1 MPTLIQKPEDIALNE
16 REEIMQFIGRPPS
29 VFMRFGI
36 TAVACVVALLLA
48 LSYFV
53 KYPDIVVAK
62 VVLTTENPPV
72 RMLAKTGGRVSDILI
87 KNNQAVKTGQ
97 LLAVM
102 DNTAKWQDVLA
113 LDKNLQETVPLPLA
127 SGQVSIQLPLQL
139 NVGVLQNNYSTLC
152 QNLKDY
158 RYFLERNGVL
168 QKINDHTAQITSLK
182 ALNENLLNQ
191 KAIQA
196 KEFELAEKDL
206 NRQKQLH
213 REGVISDAEFEKF
226 NTQYWQQKRQ
236 IEASDAAFINNDMQ
250 IQQHNAQIN
259 DLSQSKNDNQN
270 TKELTVL
277 EDIRR
282 LKSAIDE
289 WKKTF
294 LLTAPIEGT
303 VTLSKIWSPQ
313 QNIGIGEEFLTI
325 VPPPQPPKGESSHLG
340 FAGAPPSGAGGLVCK
355 AILPISQSGKVKLGA
370 TTTVRLDAFPYQQY
384 GILRGVLQNIALVP
398 QKEDYQLDI
407 ALPNALT
414 TSYGKTLNFRQ
425 EMQGS
430 ANIIT
435 EDRRVVERVLDRFR
449 DLMRNR

>member
-1 MPTLIQKPEDIALNE
+1 MPNLSEKPEDIALNE
-16 REEIMQFIGRPPS
+16 RQEILQFIGRPPS
-29 VFMRFGI
+29 LFLRFGI

-48 LSYFV
+48 LSYFI

-62 VVLTTENPPV
+62 VVLTTENPPIHV
-72 RMLAKTGGRVSDILI
+72 LAKTGGRVSQILI
-87 KNNQAVKTGQ
+87 KNNETVKTGQ
-97 LLAVM
+97 RLAVM
-102 DNTAKWQDVLA
+102 DNTANWHDVLL
-113 LDKNLQETVPLPLA
+113 LDKNLKEKGPL
-127 SGQVSIQLPLQL
+127 SINLPTQL

-168 QKINDHTAQITSLK
+168 QKINFLTEQITSLK
-182 ALNENLLNQ
+182 ALNDNLLTQ
-191 KAIQA
+191 KATQT

-206 NRQKQLH
+206 SRQKQLH
-213 REGVISDAEFEKF
+213 TEGVISDAEFEKF
-226 NTQYWQQKRQ
+226 NTQYFQQRRQ
-236 IEASDAAFINNDMQ
+236 IEASDAATINNAMQ
-250 IQQHNAQIN
+250 IQQHQSQIS

-289 WKKTF
+289 WKQTYI
-294 LLTAPIEGT
+294 LTAPIAGKI
-303 VTLSKIWSPQ
+303 TLSKIWSNQ
-313 QNIGIGEEFLTI
+313 QNIATGEEFLTI
-325 VPPPQPPKGESSHLG
+325 VPTESQNQV
-340 FAGAPPSGAGGLVCK
+340 VCK
-355 AILPISQSGKVKLGA
+355 AILPIAQSGKVKTGLN
-370 TTTVRLDAFPYQQY
+370 TTIRLDAFPYQQY
-384 GILRGVLQNIALVP
+384 GILRGSVGNIALVP

-407 ALPNALT
+407 KLNTDLT

-425 EMQGS
+425 EMQGF

-435 EDRRVVERVLDRFR
+435 EDRRVVERILDRFR

>member
-1 MPTLIQKPEDIALNE
+1 MPTLIQKPEDLAFNE

-87 KNNQAVKTGQ
+87 KNNQAVKTGH

-113 LDKNLQETVPLPLA
+113 LDKNLQETVPL
-127 SGQVSIQLPLQL
+127 SIQLPLQL

-294 LLTAPIEGT
+294 LLTAPIAGT

-325 VPPPQPPKGESSHLG
+325 VPTE
-340 FAGAPPSGAGGLVCK
+340 GANPVVCK
-355 AILPISQSGKVKLGA
+355 AILPIAQSGKVKLGA
-370 TTTVRLDAFPYQQY
+370 TTTVRLDAFPYQ
-384 GILRGVLQNIALVP
+384 
-398 QKEDYQLDI
+398 
-407 ALPNALT
+407 
-414 TSYGKTLNFRQ
+414 
-425 EMQGS
+425 
-430 ANIIT
+430 
-435 EDRRVVERVLDRFR
+435 
-449 DLMRNR
+449 

>member
-1 MPTLIQKPEDIALNE
+1 MPNLSEKPEDIALNE
-16 REEIMQFIGRPPS
+16 RQEILQFIGRPPS
-29 VFMRFGI
+29 LFLRFGI
-36 TAVACVVALLLA
+36 TAVAVVVALLLA
-48 LSYFV
+48 LSYFI

-62 VVLTTENPPV
+62 VVLTTENPPIHV
-72 RMLAKTGGRVSDILI
+72 LAKTGGRVSEILI
-87 KNNQAVKTGQ
+87 KNNETVKTGQ

-102 DNTAKWQDVLA
+102 ENTANWHDVLL
-113 LDKNLQETVPLPLA
+113 LDKNLSEKGPPEEK
-127 SGQVSIQLPLQL
+127 SGQALSINLPTQL

-168 QKINDHTAQITSLK
+168 QKINFLTEQITSLK
-182 ALNENLLNQ
+182 ALNDNLLTQ
-191 KAIQA
+191 KATQT

-206 NRQKQLH
+206 SRQKQLH
-213 REGVISDAEFEKF
+213 TEGVISDAEFEKF
-226 NTQYWQQKRQ
+226 NTQYFQQRRQ
-236 IEASDAAFINNDMQ
+236 IEASDAATINNAMQ
-250 IQQHNAQIN
+250 IQQHQSQIS

-289 WKKTF
+289 WKQTYI
-294 LLTAPIEGT
+294 LTAPIAGKI
-303 VTLSKIWSPQ
+303 TLSKIWSNQ
-313 QNIGIGEEFLTI
+313 QNIATGEEFLTI
-325 VPPPQPPKGESSHLG
+325 VPTESQNQV
-340 FAGAPPSGAGGLVCK
+340 VCK
-355 AILPISQSGKVKLGA
+355 AILPIAQSGKVKTGLN
-370 TTTVRLDAFPYQQY
+370 TTIRLDAFPYQQY
-384 GILRGVLQNIALVP
+384 GILRGSVGNIALVP

-407 ALPNALT
+407 KLNTDLT

-425 EMQGS
+425 EMQGF

-435 EDRRVVERVLDRFR
+435 EDRRVVERILDRFR

>member
-1 MPTLIQKPEDIALNE
+1 MPTLTQKPEDLAFNE

-113 LDKNLQETVPLPLA
+113 LDKNLQETHPL
-127 SGQVSIQLPLQL
+127 SIELPAQL
-139 NVGVLQNNYSTLC
+139 NVGVLQNNYSTLS

-182 ALNENLLNQ
+182 ALNDNLLNQ

-213 REGVISDAEFEKF
+213 TEGVISDLEFEKF

-259 DLSQSKNDNQN
+259 DLSQNKSDLQN

-294 LLTAPIEGT
+294 LLTAPIAGT

-325 VPPPQPPKGESSHLG
+325 VPTE
-340 FAGAPPSGAGGLVCK
+340 GANPVVCK
-355 AILPISQSGKVKLGA
+355 AILPIAQSGKVKLGA

-384 GILRGVLQNIALVP
+384 GILRGFLQNIALVP

-407 ALPNALT
+407 ALNSNLT
-414 TSYGKTLNFRQ
+414 TSYGKTLTFHQ

-435 EDRRVVERVLDRFR
+435 EDRRVVERILDRFR
-449 DLMRNR
+449 DLMRNH

>member
-1 MPTLIQKPEDIALNE
+1 
-16 REEIMQFIGRPPS
+16 
-29 VFMRFGI
+29 MRFGI

-72 RMLAKTGGRVSDILI
+72 RLLAKTGGRVSDILI
-87 KNNQAVKTGQ
+87 KNNEPVKTGQ

-102 DNTAKWQDVLA
+102 DNTANWHDVLA
-113 LDKNLQETVPLPLA
+113 LDKQLQETVPPEEK
-127 SGQVSIQLPLQL
+127 SGQAIRIKLPTAL

-158 RYFLERNGVL
+158 RYFLEKNGVL
-168 QKINDHTAQITSLK
+168 QKINDHTAQITSIK
-182 ALNENLLNQ
+182 ALNDNLLKQ

-196 KEFELAEKDL
+196 KEFELAEKDV

-213 REGVISDAEFEKF
+213 TEGVISDLEFEKF
-226 NTQYWQQKRQ
+226 NTQYLQQKRQ
-236 IEASDAAFINNDMQ
+236 IEANDAAFINNDMQ

-259 DLSQSKNDNQN
+259 DLSQSKNDLQN

-294 LLTAPIEGT
+294 LLTAPIAGT

-325 VPPPQPPKGESSHLG
+325 VPAE
-340 FAGAPPSGAGGLVCK
+340 GANPVVCK
-355 AILPISQSGKVKLGA
+355 AILPIAQSGKVQLGA
-370 TTTVRLDAFPYQQY
+370 ITTVRLDAFPYQQY

-407 ALPNALT
+407 VLSKGLT
-414 TSYGKTLNFRQ
+414 TSYGKTLAFHQ

-435 EDRRVVERVLDRFR
+435 EDRRVVERILDRFR

>member
-1 MPTLIQKPEDIALNE
+1 MPTLHQKPEDLALNE

-152 QNLKDY
+152 QNVKEY

-206 NRQKQLH
+206 NRQKL
-213 REGVISDAEFEKF
+213 RGSSRTL
-226 NTQYWQQKRQ
+226 N
-236 IEASDAAFINNDMQ
+236 
-250 IQQHNAQIN
+250 
-259 DLSQSKNDNQN
+259 LKNS
-270 TKELTVL
+270 
-277 EDIRR
+277 I
-282 LKSAIDE
+282 
-289 WKKTF
+289 
-294 LLTAPIEGT
+294 P
-303 VTLSKIWSPQ
+303 
-313 QNIGIGEEFLTI
+313 NIGNKNAKSKPVTPHLSTTI
-325 VPPPQPPKGESSHLG
+325 CKYSSTMPKSTTS
-340 FAGAPPSGAGGLVCK
+340 AK
-355 AILPISQSGKVKLGA
+355 AK
-370 TTTVRLDAFPYQQY
+370 TTTKTPKNSPFW
-384 GILRGVLQNIALVP
+384 
-398 QKEDYQLDI
+398 K
-407 ALPNALT
+407 
-414 TSYGKTLNFRQ
+414 TS
-425 EMQGS
+425 
-430 ANIIT
+430 AA
-435 EDRRVVERVLDRFR
+435 
-449 DLMRNR
+449 

>member
-1 MPTLIQKPEDIALNE
+1 MPTLHQKPEDLALNE

-97 LLAVM
+97 ILAVM
-102 DNTAKWQDVLA
+102 DNTANWQDVLA

-152 QNLKDY
+152 QNVKEY

-213 REGVISDAEFEKF
+213 TEGVISDAEFEKF

-325 VPPPQPPKGESSHLG
+325 VPTE
-340 FAGAPPSGAGGLVCK
+340 GANPVVCK

-370 TTTVRLDAFPYQQY
+370 ITTVRLDAFPYQQY
-384 GILRGVLQNIALVP
+384 GILRGALQNIALVP

-407 ALPNALT
+407 VLNNALT
-414 TSYGKTLNFRQ
+414 TSYGKTLTFRQ

-435 EDRRVVERVLDRFR
+435 EDRRVVERILDRFR

>member
-1 MPTLIQKPEDIALNE
+1 MPIL
-16 REEIMQFIGRPPS
+16 S
-29 VFMRFGI
+29 VFF
-36 TAVACVVALLLA
+36 L
-48 LSYFV
+48 F
-53 KYPDIVVAK
+53 
-62 VVLTTENPPV
+62 
-72 RMLAKTGGRVSDILI
+72 
-87 KNNQAVKTGQ
+87 
-97 LLAVM
+97 
-102 DNTAKWQDVLA
+102 
-113 LDKNLQETVPLPLA
+113 
-127 SGQVSIQLPLQL
+127 
-139 NVGVLQNNYSTLC
+139 YSTS
-152 QNLKDY
+152 NLKDY

-168 QKINDHTAQITSLK
+168 QKINDHTAQIASLK
-182 ALNENLLNQ
+182 ALNENLMNQ

-213 REGVISDAEFEKF
+213 TEGVISDAEFEKF

-250 IQQHNAQIN
+250 IQQHNTQIN

-325 VPPPQPPKGESSHLG
+325 VPTE
-340 FAGAPPSGAGGLVCK
+340 GANPVVCK
-355 AILPISQSGKVKLGA
+355 AILPITQSGKVKLGA

-384 GILRGVLQNIALVP
+384 GILRGSLQNIALVP

-407 ALPNALT
+407 ALNSNLT
-414 TSYGKTLNFRQ
+414 TSYGKTLTFRQ

>member
-1 MPTLIQKPEDIALNE
+1 MPTLHQKPEDIALNE

-29 VFMRFGI
+29 LYMRFGI

-48 LSYFV
+48 LSYFI

-72 RMLAKTGGRVSDILI
+72 RMLAKTGGRVSDMLI
-87 KNNQAVKTGQ
+87 KNNETVKAGQ

-113 LDKNLQETVPLPLA
+113 LDKNLQEIHPL
-127 SGQVSIQLPLQL
+127 SIQIPAQL

-182 ALNENLLNQ
+182 ALNENLLKQ

-196 KEFELAEKDL
+196 QECTLAEKDL

-213 REGVISDAEFEKF
+213 TEGVISDAEFEKF
-226 NTQYWQQKRQ
+226 NTQYLQQKRQ

-259 DLSQSKNDNQN
+259 DLSQSKNDLQN

-294 LLTAPIEGT
+294 LLTAPIAGT

-325 VPPPQPPKGESSHLG
+325 VPT
-340 FAGAPPSGAGGLVCK
+340 PPSGAGGIVCK
-355 AILPISQSGKVKLGA
+355 AILPIAQSGKVKTGL
-370 TTTVRLDAFPYQQY
+370 TTTIRLDAFPYQQY
-384 GILRGVLQNIALVP
+384 GILRGAVGNIALVP

-407 ALPNALT
+407 QLNADLT
-414 TSYGKTLNFRQ
+414 TSYGKILAFRQ

-435 EDRRVVERVLDRFR
+435 EDRRVVERLLDRFR